1 MKSLYDICE
10 MVIDV
15 EEGLMTGE
23 IPFVYDNL
31 MSAMKPG
38 HPMEILDNILAEIF
52 WDVQANKEPPL
63 EKVIHVRD
71 QMKAFRNAFKVTKLN
86 AAIKEMTA
94 YIVEKGGK

>member
-1 MKSLYDICE
+1 MKSLQDIYE

-23 IPFVYDNL
+23 VSFVYDNL

-38 HPMEILDNILAEIF
+38 HPMEILDSILAEIF
-52 WDVQANKEPPL
+52 WDVQAGNELPL

-71 QMKAFRNAFKVTKLN
+71 QMKAFKKAFKVTKLN

>member
-1 MKSLYDICE
+1 MNSLYDICE

-52 WDVQANKEPPL
+52 WDVQAGNEPPL

-71 QMKAFRNAFKVTKLN
+71 QMKAFKNAFKVNKLN

-94 YIVEKGGK
+94 YIEEKGGK

>member
-1 MKSLYDICE
+1 
-10 MVIDV
+10 
-15 EEGLMTGE
+15 MTGE
-23 IPFVYDNL
+23 IPFTYDNL

-52 WDVQANKEPPL
+52 WDVQADKELPL
-63 EKVIHVRD
+63 EKIIHVRD
-71 QMKAFRNAFKVTKLN
+71 QMKAFKKVFKVTKLN